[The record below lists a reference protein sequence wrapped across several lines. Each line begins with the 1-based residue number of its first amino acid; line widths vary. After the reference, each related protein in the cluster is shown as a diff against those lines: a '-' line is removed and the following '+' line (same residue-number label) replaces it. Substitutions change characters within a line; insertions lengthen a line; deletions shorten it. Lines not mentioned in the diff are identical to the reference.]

1 MKTVVLLFHPN
12 FEASRIN
19 KAFEQAIA
27 DDVNVRHMYEL
38 YPNNQVDVMMEQTT
52 LTEADRI
59 VLQFPMYWYNSPSLL
74 KEWQDKVLTY
84 GWAYGSTGKAL
95 HGKELLLAVSTRAPN
110 YTHEAGMYTATELL
124 RPFQAM
130 AEFCGMTY
138 LTPFV
143 VKGTLTM
150 SDEDVAKHAKEYA
163 EYLKQESIP
172 ALGKFD

>member
-38 YPNNQVDVMMEQTT
+38 YPNNQVDVMTEQTT

-84 GWAYGSTGKAL
+84 GWAYGSTGKLYMAKNCCWL
-95 HGKELLLAVSTRAPN
+95 CPPAHLTILMKPVCILLPN
-110 YTHEAGMYTATELL
+110 
-124 RPFQAM
+124 
-130 AEFCGMTY
+130 C
-138 LTPFV
+138 FV
-143 VKGTLTM
+143 RFKLWLN
-150 SDEDVAKHAKEYA
+150 SAA
-163 EYLKQESIP
+163 
-172 ALGKFD
+172 

>member
-38 YPNNQVDVMMEQTT
+38 YPNNQVDVMTEQTT

-74 KEWQDKVLTY
+74 RNGRIKCLLMVGLTAAPVKLY
-84 GWAYGSTGKAL
+84 MAKNCCWLCLPAHLTILMKPVCI
-95 HGKELLLAVSTRAPN
+95 LLPN
-110 YTHEAGMYTATELL
+110 
-124 RPFQAM
+124 
-130 AEFCGMTY
+130 C
-138 LTPFV
+138 FV
-143 VKGTLTM
+143 RFKLWLN
-150 SDEDVAKHAKEYA
+150 SAA
-163 EYLKQESIP
+163 
-172 ALGKFD
+172 

>member
-19 KAFEQAIA
+19 KAFEQAISG
-27 DDVNVRHMYEL
+27 DYTVRHMYDL
-38 YPNNQVDVMMEQTT
+38 YPDFKIDVAKEQAV

-59 VLQFPMYWYNSPSLL
+59 VLQFPMYWYSSPSLL
-74 KEWQDKVLTY
+74 KEWQDQVLLY

-95 HGKELLLAVSTRAPN
+95 QGKELLLAVSTGAPN

-150 SDEDVAKHAKEYA
+150 SDEDLAKHAKEYA
-163 EYLKQESIP
+163 EYLKQDSIP

>member
-19 KAFEQAIA
+19 KAFEQAIGG
-27 DDVNVRHMYEL
+27 DYTVRHMYVL
-38 YPNNQVDVMMEQTT
+38 YPDNKIDVAKEQAV

-59 VLQFPMYWYNSPSLL
+59 VLQFPMYWYSSPSLL
-74 KEWQDKVLTY
+74 KEWQDQVLLY
-84 GWAYGSTGKAL
+84 GWAYGSSGKAL
-95 HGKELLLAVSTRAPN
+95 YGKELLL
-110 YTHEAGMYTATELL
+110 
-124 RPFQAM
+124 

-150 SDEDVAKHAKEYA
+150 SDEDLAKHAKEYA
-163 EYLKQESIP
+163 EYLKQASIP

>member
-19 KAFEQAIA
+19 KAFEQAISG
-27 DDVNVRHMYEL
+27 DYIVRHMYDL
-38 YPNNQVDVMMEQTT
+38 YPDFKIDVAKEQAV

-59 VLQFPMYWYNSPSLL
+59 VLQFPMYWYSSPSLL
-74 KEWQDKVLTY
+74 KEWQDQVLLY

-95 HGKELLLAVSTRAPN
+95 QGKELLLAVSTGAPN

-150 SDEDVAKHAKEYA
+150 SDEDLAKHAKEYA
-163 EYLKQESIP
+163 EYLKQDSIP